1 MKYNIK
7 IYNSKIVTI
16 DTGKAEIIYIEIGEF
31 ENIAKNKY
39 VRIVLDNGSSKIFH
53 YLEETNFKDY
63 IDDKNKD
70 KMKFISDS
78 RSKLEGKK
86 MITIERIN
94 DEIKYIQPF

>member
-7 IYNSKIVTI
+7 IHNSEIVTI

-31 ENIAKNKY
+31 ENIPKNKY

-70 KMKFISDS
+70 KMKFISSS
-78 RSKLEGKK
+78 RSRVEGNNK
-86 MITIERIN
+86 ITIERIT
-94 DEIKYIQPF
+94 DEI

>member
-7 IYNSKIVTI
+7 INNSKIVTI

-70 KMKFISDS
+70 NMKFITSS
-78 RSKLEGKK
+78 RSKLKGNK
-86 MITIERIN
+86 MITIERIS
-94 DEIKYIQPF
+94 DEV